1 MYVVSSINLSTTQIT
16 KVVDAESWKQRA
28 AVKNTC
34 TGKTTPGSYLS
45 KHFTVALA
53 LREAS
58 YTEKLPKSIS
68 SNQYYEQ
75 KKTNKQNLTENI
87 QVAKQEM
94 NEVIIYKSVLLML
107 ILFKRHIDDT
117 FDV

>member
-1 MYVVSSINLSTTQIT
+1 MQKAGNR
-16 KVVDAESWKQRA
+16 EA

-68 SNQYYEQ
+68 SN
-75 KKTNKQNLTENI
+75 
-87 QVAKQEM
+87 
-94 NEVIIYKSVLLML
+94 
-107 ILFKRHIDDT
+107 
-117 FDV
+117 